1 MKQFILY
8 AICLS
13 TALIFAQ
20 NAKIDRLTVRLA
32 YQNKDSTKIETSLL
46 LINELYALKDYDK
59 ALLFIDQTAELS
71 NSLNY
76 DKGSAQSN
84 YHKGLIFSN
93 KNDGKNAVVYFEKA
107 LNSFKILNDTI
118 GIAKVNGKLGIIQI
132 ERGNFKKGLQ
142 NSLSAISIF
151 EEEDLKDDLSNAYNS
166 LAKVYFKSKK
176 FDKAL
181 QYNKKSLRIR
191 EELDDLEGMKYT
203 LKNLGE
209 LYALKNNYRLSID
222 NYERML
228 TLLNNKKDKDL
239 RGEVMTSLGKSY
251 LAINDLKKA
260 AEYLRAGLAFNRIQG
275 NDLGVL
281 ISLNAFADLNIKNN
295 RLRLAKTQLDEANKL
310 GKKLNNEEELLYNY
324 KLNTELSSVRNFHQ
338 DAFYWQKQYF
348 YLKEKL
354 NKEKLEALTL
364 QIKSNQASNI
374 STNLVSLKEKNKN
387 IPEKK
392 GSKLSSSQK
401 QNTLLIYGLIASL
414 VFVTALLIFSYLKS
428 SKNTTTTKELSKKN
442 ESLGQKNKSLVQKN
456 IQLEEVNQVKDK
468 LFSIVSHDLK
478 DSVSSIKA
486 FLDLLK
492 DDGITKEEFNNL
504 IPELSENAN
513 NASSLLF
520 NLLNWSK
527 SQMQNLQSKPELF
540 NIQEVFQIKISL
552 IEKKVNDKGI
562 IVIDESRREFVYA
575 DKSMMEIVIQN
586 LITNAVKFTGKGD
599 VITVSN
605 QDYNGKI
612 LICIEDTGIGISEE
626 NQKKLFNAKKNFTT
640 NGTENEKGTGLGLT
654 LSKDLVELNK
664 GRIWLESTPNIG
676 SKFFIELPKA

>member
-8 AICLS
+8 AIYLS

-20 NAKIDRLTVRLA
+20 NTKIDSLTERLA

-46 LINELYALKDYDK
+46 LINELYAQEDYDK

-84 YHKGLIFSN
+84 YIKGLIFSN
-93 KNDGKNAVVYFEKA
+93 KIDGKNAIIYFEKA

-118 GIAKVNGKLGIIQI
+118 GIAKVNGKLGVIQI

-151 EEEDLKDDLSNAYNS
+151 EEEGLKHDLSNAYNS

-181 QYNKKSLRIR
+181 QYNKKSLSIR

-209 LYALKNNYRLSID
+209 LYALKNDYRLSID
-222 NYERML
+222 NYERIL
-228 TLLNNKKDKDL
+228 RLLDIKKDKDL
-239 RGEVMTSLGKSY
+239 RDEVMTSLGKCY

-260 AEYLRAGLAFNRIQG
+260 AEYLRAGLAFSRIQD
-275 NDLGVL
+275 NQLGVL
-281 ISLNAFADLNIKNN
+281 KSLNAFADLNTRNN
-295 RLRLAKTQLDEANKL
+295 RLKLAKTQLNEANKL
-310 GKKLNNEEELLYNY
+310 AKKLNNDEELLYNY
-324 KLNTELSSVRNFHQ
+324 KLNTELSSKRNFHQ
-338 DAFYWQKQYF
+338 DAFYWQRQYF
-348 YLKEKL
+348 NLKEKL
-354 NKEKLEALTL
+354 NKEKFEALSL
-364 QIKSNQASNI
+364 QIKNNQASNI
-374 STNLVSLKEKNKN
+374 NTDLVSFKEKNTN

-392 GSKLSSSQK
+392 GSKLSNSQK

-414 VFVTALLIFSYLKS
+414 VFVSALLIFSYLRS

-442 ESLGQKNKSLVQKN
+442 KSLAQKN
-456 IQLEEVNQVKDK
+456 IRLEEVNEVKDK

-478 DSVSSIKA
+478 DSISSIKA

-492 DDGITKEEFNNL
+492 DDGITKEEFNDL

-527 SQMQNLQSKPELF
+527 SQMQNLQPKPELF

-562 IVIDESRREFVYA
+562 ILIDKSRREFVYA
-575 DKSMMEIVIQN
+575 DKSMLEIVIQN

-605 QDYNGKI
+605 QDYNGKA
-612 LICIEDTGIGISEE
+612 LIYVEDTGIGISEE
-626 NQKKLFNAKKNFTT
+626 NQKKLFNVKKNFTT
-640 NGTENEKGTGLGLT
+640 IGTENEKGTGLGLT
-654 LSKDLVELNK
+654 ICKDLVELNN
-664 GRIWLESTPNIG
+664 GRIWVESTPNIG
-676 SKFFIELPKA
+676 SKFYIELPKAQLS

>member
-8 AICLS
+8 AIYLS

-20 NAKIDRLTVRLA
+20 NTKIDSLTERLA

-46 LINELYALKDYDK
+46 LINELYAQEDYDK

-84 YHKGLIFSN
+84 YIKGLIFSN
-93 KNDGKNAVVYFEKA
+93 KIDGKNAIIYFEKA

-118 GIAKVNGKLGIIQI
+118 GIAKVNGKLGVIQI

-151 EEEDLKDDLSNAYNS
+151 EEEGLKHDLSNAYNS

-181 QYNKKSLRIR
+181 QYNKKSLSIR

-209 LYALKNNYRLSID
+209 LYALKNDYRLSID
-222 NYERML
+222 NYERIL
-228 TLLNNKKDKDL
+228 RLLDIKKDKDL
-239 RGEVMTSLGKSY
+239 IDEVMTSLGKCY

-260 AEYLRAGLAFNRIQG
+260 AEYLRAGLAFSRIQD
-275 NDLGVL
+275 NQLGVL
-281 ISLNAFADLNIKNN
+281 KSLNAFADLNTRNN
-295 RLRLAKTQLDEANKL
+295 RLKLAKTQLNEANKL
-310 GKKLNNEEELLYNY
+310 AKKLNNDEELLYNY
-324 KLNTELSSVRNFHQ
+324 KLNTELSSKRNFHQ
-338 DAFYWQKQYF
+338 DAFYWQRQYF
-348 YLKEKL
+348 NLKEKL
-354 NKEKLEALTL
+354 NKEKFEALSL
-364 QIKSNQASNI
+364 QIKNNQASNI
-374 STNLVSLKEKNKN
+374 NTDLVSFKEKNTN

-392 GSKLSSSQK
+392 GSKLSNSQK

-414 VFVTALLIFSYLKS
+414 VFVSALLIFSYLRS

-442 ESLGQKNKSLVQKN
+442 KSLAQKN
-456 IQLEEVNQVKDK
+456 IRLEEVNEVKDK

-478 DSVSSIKA
+478 DSISSIKA

-492 DDGITKEEFNNL
+492 DDGITKEEFNDL

-527 SQMQNLQSKPELF
+527 SQMQNLQPKPELF

-562 IVIDESRREFVYA
+562 ILIDKSRREFVYA
-575 DKSMMEIVIQN
+575 DKSMLEIVIQN

-605 QDYNGKI
+605 QDYNGKA
-612 LICIEDTGIGISEE
+612 LIYVEDTGIGISEE
-626 NQKKLFNAKKNFTT
+626 NQKKLFNVKKNFTT
-640 NGTENEKGTGLGLT
+640 IGTENEKGTGLGLT
-654 LSKDLVELNK
+654 ICKDLVELNN
-664 GRIWLESTPNIG
+664 GRIWVESTPNIG
-676 SKFFIELPKA
+676 SKFYIELPKAQLSE

>member
-8 AICLS
+8 AIYLS

-20 NAKIDRLTVRLA
+20 NTKIDSLTERLA

-46 LINELYALKDYDK
+46 LINELYAQEDYDK

-84 YHKGLIFSN
+84 YIKGLIFSN
-93 KNDGKNAVVYFEKA
+93 KNDGKNAIIYFEKA

-118 GIAKVNGKLGIIQI
+118 GIAKVNGKLGVIQI

-151 EEEDLKDDLSNAYNS
+151 EEEGLKHDLSNAYNS

-181 QYNKKSLRIR
+181 QYNKKSLSIR

-209 LYALKNNYRLSID
+209 LYALKNDYRLSID
-222 NYERML
+222 NYERIL
-228 TLLNNKKDKDL
+228 RLLDIKKDKDL
-239 RGEVMTSLGKSY
+239 RDEVMTSLGKCY

-260 AEYLRAGLAFNRIQG
+260 AEYLRAGLAFSRIQD
-275 NDLGVL
+275 NQLGVL
-281 ISLNAFADLNIKNN
+281 KSLNAFADLNTRNN
-295 RLRLAKTQLDEANKL
+295 RLKLAKTQLNEANKL
-310 GKKLNNEEELLYNY
+310 AKKLNNDEELLYNY
-324 KLNTELSSVRNFHQ
+324 KLNTELSSKRNFHQ
-338 DAFYWQKQYF
+338 DAFYWQRQYF
-348 YLKEKL
+348 NLKEKL
-354 NKEKLEALTL
+354 NKEKFEALSL
-364 QIKSNQASNI
+364 QIKNNQASNI
-374 STNLVSLKEKNKN
+374 NTDLVSFKEKNTN

-392 GSKLSSSQK
+392 GSKLSNSQK

-414 VFVTALLIFSYLKS
+414 VFVSALLIFSYLRS

-442 ESLGQKNKSLVQKN
+442 KSLAQKN
-456 IQLEEVNQVKDK
+456 IRLEEVNEVKDK

-478 DSVSSIKA
+478 DSISSIKA

-492 DDGITKEEFNNL
+492 DDGITKEEFNDL

-527 SQMQNLQSKPELF
+527 SQMQNLQPKPELF

-562 IVIDESRREFVYA
+562 ILIDKSRREFVYA
-575 DKSMMEIVIQN
+575 DKSMLEIVIQN

-605 QDYNGKI
+605 QDYNGKA
-612 LICIEDTGIGISEE
+612 LIYVEDTGIGISEE
-626 NQKKLFNAKKNFTT
+626 NQKKLFNVKKNFTT
-640 NGTENEKGTGLGLT
+640 IGTENEKGTGLGLT
-654 LSKDLVELNK
+654 ICKDLVELNN
-664 GRIWLESTPNIG
+664 GRIWVESTPNIG
-676 SKFFIELPKA
+676 SKFYIELPKAQLS